1 MNKNIDI
8 LFLITGNPL
17 PAMLDMAFFA
27 QNSGQHVAMVL
38 LQRGE
43 MDLRIDSSLV
53 NYEIITINVTYKSTG
68 IKRFT
73 SIPFVYRKLKKL
85 IKNKLKPGGVLFT
98 ASYDLLLFSYLISGR
113 NHYRIRHQ
121 VRDLHS
127 LQLSTSFISKFFV
140 FIESILLRKVESI
153 IVSSP
158 EFNNEY
164 YKKIYKGEVILLEN
178 TPLKTIWNGFK
189 KKKKDGVFNIGFVG
203 IIRYKQSL
211 YQLVDAVE
219 KLSTNG
225 MNINV
230 LFAGGGDVEDLKTHI
245 NNFSLFEF
253 QGAYEYSK
261 DIKRLYSGLDLI
273 YAVYDSQDKNCQ
285 LAMPNKFYESIISRI
300 PIIVASGTF
309 VGHEVERLGIGVS
322 VRSGDV
328 INLELLLS
336 EINNSNSWYE
346 QALKTLHTIDPETYY
361 LAYYEAIKSSVLN
374 KNNIKNKN

>member
-27 QNSGQHVAMVL
+27 QNSGQHVAMVI

-43 MDLRIDSSLV
+43 MDLRIDRSLV
-53 NYEIITINVTYKSTG
+53 NYEIITINVNYKSTG
-68 IKRFT
+68 LKRFT
-73 SIPFVYRKLKKL
+73 SIPFVYRKLKKQ
-85 IKNKLKPGGVLFT
+85 IKNKLKSGGILFT
-98 ASYDLLLFSYLISGR
+98 ASYDLLLFGYLIRGR
-113 NHYRIRHQ
+113 NRYRIRHQ

-127 LQLSTSFISKFFV
+127 LQLSETITSKFFV
-140 FIESILLRKVESI
+140 FLERILLRKVESI

-158 EFNNEY
+158 KFNDEY
-164 YKKIYKGEVILLEN
+164 YKKIYEGEVILLEN

-189 KKKKDGVFNIGFVG
+189 KKNDEGVFNIGFVG

-211 YQLVDAVE
+211 YQLVEAVE
-219 KLSTNG
+219 KLATSG
-225 MNINV
+225 MKINV
-230 LFAGGGDVEDLKTHI
+230 LFAGGGDVKDLKNHI

-273 YAVYDSQDKNCQ
+273 YAVYDGSDKNCQ

-300 PIIVASGTF
+300 PIVVASDTF
-309 VGHEVERLGIGVS
+309 VGQEVERLGIGIS
-322 VRSGDV
+322 VKSGDV
-328 INLELLLS
+328 SELEDVLS
-336 EINNSNSWYE
+336 EIYNSNSWYQ
-346 QALKTLHTIDPETYY
+346 QALKTLNTIDPETYY
-361 LAYYEAIKSSVLN
+361 IAYYDAIKSSVLN
-374 KNNIKNKN
+374 NKKNKS